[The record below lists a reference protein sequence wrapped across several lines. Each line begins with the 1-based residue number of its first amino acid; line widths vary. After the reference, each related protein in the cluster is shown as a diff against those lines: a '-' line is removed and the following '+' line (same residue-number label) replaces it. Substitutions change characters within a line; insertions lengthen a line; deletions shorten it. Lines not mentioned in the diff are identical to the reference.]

1 MKPLSIGEV
10 ARFTGVGVETV
21 RFYEKED
28 LISVPTRRESGYRQY
43 SRDVIPQIR
52 FIKRSR
58 ELGFSLREIRELLSL
73 RMDPS
78 TTCNDFRER
87 VAIKTTEIEEKI
99 RDLQKMTAALERLK
113 EACDSNRQ
121 TITECPFLDALDGFN
136 EN

>member
-10 ARFTGVGVETV
+10 ARSTGVGVETV

-28 LISVPTRRESGYRQY
+28 LIREPMRRESGYRQY
-43 SRDVIPQIR
+43 SREVIPRIR

-58 ELGFSLREIRELLSL
+58 ELGFSLREIKELLSL

-78 TTCNDFRER
+78 TTCNDFRKR
-87 VAIKTTEIEEKI
+87 VEVKTAEIDEKI
-99 RDLQKMTAALERLK
+99 RDLQKMTAALEHLK
-113 EACDSNRQ
+113 QACENNP
-121 TITECPFLDALDGFN
+121 TTATECPFLDALDGLD

>member
-10 ARFTGVGVETV
+10 ARSTGVGVETV

-28 LISVPTRRESGYRQY
+28 LIREPMRRESGYRQY
-43 SRDVIPQIR
+43 SREVIPRIR

-58 ELGFSLREIRELLSL
+58 ELGFSLREIKELLSL

-78 TTCNDFRER
+78 TTCNDFRKR
-87 VAIKTTEIEEKI
+87 VEVKTAEIDEKI
-99 RDLQKMTAALERLK
+99 RDLQKMTAALEHLK
-113 EACDSNRQ
+113 QACENNPP
-121 TITECPFLDALDGFN
+121 TATECPFLDALDGLD